1 MNNMGNMV
9 IGGIGMTM
17 SNVERSAT
25 NVDRRS
31 TKISKGNRRFSTF
44 LSEKI
49 TKKFTDASAF
59 E

>member
-1 MNNMGNMV
+1 MGNMV